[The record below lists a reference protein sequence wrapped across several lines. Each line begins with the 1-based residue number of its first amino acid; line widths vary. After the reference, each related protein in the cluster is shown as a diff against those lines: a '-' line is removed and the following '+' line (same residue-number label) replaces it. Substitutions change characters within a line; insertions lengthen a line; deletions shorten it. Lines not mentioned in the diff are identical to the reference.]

1 MEGVEND
8 YGKQSKIVWTN
19 LVEILKELGVGMKE
33 IVHVTVNFKLVILNS
48 CRRLTMK

>member
-8 YGKQSKIVWTN
+8 YAKQSKIVWTN

-33 IVHVTVNFKLVILNS
+33 IIQVTVNFKLVILNS
-48 CRRLTMK
+48 RSLLSIK